1 MILAKTRLNRF
12 NFITHMFS
20 DEALP
25 SLNASVSIFCVGLS
39 VSMLKR
45 NLTLQLLPEEYLR
58 LYSLLNALV

>member
-1 MILAKTRLNRF
+1 
-12 NFITHMFS
+12 MFS
-20 DEALP
+20 DEAVP

-58 LYSLLNALV
+58 LYSLLNAVV